1 MTFWV
6 PSPKRW
12 LAAGLALMGVGAWAQ
27 PASALPIVDVGA
39 NAGVALHYTDALA
52 ADVTAD
58 VDLRGLVISGQ
69 YWTKL
74 TAATPATYMQGTV
87 RYNVSP
93 VPMLKVAPGVGVAG
107 LNGGFGPLANV
118 TATFAPV
125 LLPASLEAMA
135 GAAYVQN
142 STLFPYYAGVKLS
155 LIPFTAFAL
164 RYRGWGGAPG
174 ALLGNGGPEI
184 GLEIGL

>member
-12 LAAGLALMGVGAWAQ
+12 LAASLALVGLAAVAQ

-39 NAGVALHYTDALA
+39 KAEAALHYTDALA
-52 ADVTAD
+52 VDLNAG
-58 VDLRGLVISGQ
+58 VDLRGLVIAGQ

-74 TAATPATYMQGTV
+74 NAATPANYMQGTI

-93 VPMLKVAPGVGVAG
+93 VPMLSVAPGVGLAG

-118 TATFAPV
+118 TATFAPI
-125 LLPASLEAMA
+125 LLPASVEAMA
-135 GAAYVQN
+135 GAAYVNN
-142 STLFPYYAGVKLS
+142 STLFPYYAGVKFS

-164 RYRGWGGAPG
+164 RYRGWGGANG

-184 GLEIGL
+184 GFEIGL

>member
-12 LAAGLALMGVGAWAQ
+12 LTAGLALVGLGAVAT
-27 PASALPIVDVGA
+27 PATALPIVDVGA

-58 VDLRGLVISGQ
+58 VNLRGLVISGQ

-74 TAATPATYMQGTV
+74 NAPTNYMQGTI

-93 VPMLKVAPGVGVAG
+93 VPMLSVAPGVGLV
-107 LNGGFGPLANV
+107 GGAVGVGPLANV
-118 TATFAPV
+118 TATFAPI
-125 LLPASLEAMA
+125 LLPASVEAMA
-135 GAAYVQN
+135 GAAYVNN
-142 STLFPYYAGVKLS
+142 STLFPYYAGVKFS

-164 RYRGWGGAPG
+164 RYRGWGGANG

-184 GLEIGL
+184 GFEIGL